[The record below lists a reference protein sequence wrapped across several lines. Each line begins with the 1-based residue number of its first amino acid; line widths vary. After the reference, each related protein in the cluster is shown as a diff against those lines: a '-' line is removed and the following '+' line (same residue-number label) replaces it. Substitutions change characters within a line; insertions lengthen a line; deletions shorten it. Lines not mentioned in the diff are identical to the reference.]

1 MFNYSWSPRRY
12 KVSETP
18 QYKYE
23 IEYICEINKMVA
35 DLIDGM
41 VSDDIEFAQDII
53 SEIVLDNP
61 EYGNYIYENMNIVL
75 AYMNPLT
82 KKYVKKGL

>member
-1 MFNYSWSPRRY
+1 
-12 KVSETP
+12 
-18 QYKYE
+18 
-23 IEYICEINKMVA
+23 MVA

-41 VSDDIEFAQDII
+41 DSDSIELAQDTI